1 MELDVGAQ
9 ALGLSLAFVQ
19 GAAMGALYDML
30 RPLRRRCGSG
40 GAAALDVLYMLA
52 CGALAF
58 LFAMGAGS
66 GKLGV
71 WELAATLA
79 GFAGYMY
86 TLSALVFPLLDR
98 TAGAISRRGEKVK
111 RQIKKT
117 IGKIADFTKFLFHKV
132 RE

>member
-1 MELDVGAQ
+1 MEIAVGVQ
-9 ALGLSLAFVQ
+9 ALGLVLAFV
-19 GAAMGALYDML
+19 MGAGMGVLYDVL
-30 RPLRRRCGSG
+30 RPLRRRSGRG
-40 GAAALDVLYMLA
+40 GAAVLDALYMLL

-58 LFAMGAGS
+58 MFAMGAGS

-86 TLSALVFPLLDR
+86 TLSDAVFPLLDR
-98 TAGAISRRGEKVK
+98 TVGM
-111 RQIKKT
+111 
-117 IGKIADFTKFLFHKV
+117 IGRIGQRIRHCLKNIIEKIADLTKFLFHKV